1 MSFKY
6 LLEAVSNLLRHF
18 KNSDPQAP
26 SSTILHLDANYPTTY
41 LTLHN
46 FQRDLVI
53 PEAKFLR
60 RVFDLSKKTRSI
72 KNICF
77 AYTHFAFQ
85 DDSAFQNLS

>member
-18 KNSDPQAP
+18 KNSDPQGP
-26 SSTILHLDANYPTTY
+26 SSPLHLDANYPTTY

-46 FQRDLVI
+46 FQKDLVI
-53 PEAKFLR
+53 PEAKFLK

-77 AYTHFAFQ
+77 AYTHFAFL
-85 DDSAFQNLS
+85 DDSSFQNMS